1 MKKNILASAI
11 VLLPVLC
18 GAGVQAADSGVTGY
32 VMPSVRVVDVSGNE
46 AKFSEYGDPDSG
58 LSGGVWMN
66 YDAEASFLNFNADNI
81 ADDTKDFRLEAG
93 QYGAFTLD
101 AFYNEIQH
109 NNTFG
114 ATTFFAGA
122 GSNQLTSPLSGTPP
136 PSPAAWG
143 NPFDYAVSRD
153 QYGAGIKLN
162 MLKPF
167 FVNLSVAQ
175 EDRAGLKPIGVGNTA
190 PGAPLV
196 AELPEPVDYKTNR
209 WQTEVG
215 FGKDPYFAAL
225 SYTNSRFENAYQSLF
240 YTNIF
245 AIANQSEFVT
255 LAPDNDFSKLDLK
268 GRVKLPWQSTLAL
281 AFAQSEAESETNLA
295 TGYNLNGASTAV
307 TLSDNVF
314 NGRVET
320 KHYSAVL
327 TTRPLALLDAKIF
340 YKNYD
345 TENQSD
351 IITSVEGVSS
361 YTSVPFDYSK
371 RSYGAE
377 AGLKLP
383 GHITLTPAYT
393 NMVTTRQLAD
403 APRNDDN
410 IYRLD
415 AKWAGLDFMSAE
427 IGYVRQ
433 DSDDNT
439 DAVITTSQTNKYLL
453 SPYTRRFDTA
463 AKNVDTYKFGFD
475 IFPTEKLNL
484 GFTLQHQNTDYTET
498 GIGFTGGRSNNYGT
512 SVNFTPNAT
521 VSIAGYVD
529 YETATLDMLQR
540 QGAITAALANASP
553 VDTNAADNAYNVTTD
568 QEDTSLDYGL
578 AVDVIV
584 IPSVL
589 TIRAQYDHVRSDGQA
604 DFTYASDR
612 TATAIPAGWDNDSI
626 DYSAWDDYKKDAL
639 QLRGTYSLSP
649 SLDLIGGYVYE
660 KYRYNDGHYDSYA
673 YVYTTASGPAYLSG
687 ANAFPAYTANV
698 YFLTAKYKF

>member
-11 VLLPVLC
+11 VLLPVLS
-18 GAGVQAADSGVTGY
+18 GAGLQAADSGVTGY
-32 VMPSVRVVDVSGNE
+32 VMPSAKVVDVSGNE

-66 YDAEASFLNFNADNI
+66 YDTEASFLNFNADNV

-114 ATTFFAGA
+114 ATTFFAGV
-122 GSNQLTSPLSGTPP
+122 GSNQLTSSLSDVPGTTPP
-136 PSPAAWG
+136 PSPATWG

-167 FVNLSVAQ
+167 FANLSVAQ
-175 EDRAGLKPIGVGNTA
+175 EDRAGLKPIGAGNRELA
-190 PGAPLV
+190 

-225 SYTNSRFENAYQSLF
+225 SYTNSRFENAYDSLY

-245 AIANQSEFVT
+245 ALAGATQSEFVT

-281 AFAQSEAESETNLA
+281 AFAQSEAESESNLA
-295 TGYNLNGASTAV
+295 TAYNQSGVTNAV

-351 IITSVEGVSS
+351 IITSVDSGTP
-361 YTSVPFDYSK
+361 YTYVPFDYSK

-393 NMVTTRQLAD
+393 NMVTTRKLAD

-415 AKWAGLDFMSAE
+415 AKWTGLDFMSAR
-427 IGYVRQ
+427 IGYARL

-439 DAVITTSQTNKYLL
+439 DSVNTGNQAPFN
-453 SPYTRRFDTA
+453 PYTRAFDTA
-463 AKNVDTYKFGFD
+463 AKEQDTFKFGVD
-475 IFPTEKLNL
+475 LFPLDKVNI
-484 GFTLQHQNTDYTET
+484 GFTLKHQDTDYTET
-498 GIGFTGGRSNNYGT
+498 GIGFTGERSNTYGA
-512 SVNFTPNAT
+512 SVDFAPNDT
-521 VSIAGYVD
+521 VSMACYVD
-529 YETATLDMLQR
+529 YETVTLDMLQR
-540 QGAITAALANASP
+540 VGAGFTTANASP